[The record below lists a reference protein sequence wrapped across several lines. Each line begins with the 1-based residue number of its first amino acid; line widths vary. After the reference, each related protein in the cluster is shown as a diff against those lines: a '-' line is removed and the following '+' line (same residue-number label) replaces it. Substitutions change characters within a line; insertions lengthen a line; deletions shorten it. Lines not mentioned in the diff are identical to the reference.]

1 MAEPAVSP
9 PSADG
14 GDASVGDLVSLAV
27 RDVTRLFQCELE
39 LAKLELRADARR
51 VGLAA
56 ALSAIAV
63 FTGFLVLVML
73 CFALAEGLIT
83 LGIWDWAAFLIVAGV
98 CVVLASIVLLVVYL
112 KVRRISALGKTRASV
127 QDDLAVLKREEP
139 TSAPAAVEVR

>member
-1 MAEPAVSP
+1 MAEPAASSSP
-9 PSADG
+9 PG
-14 GDASVGDLVSLAV
+14 GGEASVGDLVSLAV

-56 ALSAIAV
+56 ALAAIAV

-83 LGIWDWAAFLIVAGV
+83 LGIWPWAAYLIVAGV
-98 CVVLASIVLLVVYL
+98 CVLLAAIAGLVIYL
-112 KVRRISALGKTRASV
+112 KVRRISGLRQTRESV
-127 QDDLAVLKREEP
+127 QEDLALLRRDENAP
-139 TSAPAAVEVR
+139 APAAVEAR

>member
-1 MAEPAVSP
+1 MAEPTASP
-9 PSADG
+9 SLAG
-14 GDASVGDLVSLAV
+14 GEASVGNLVSLAV

-56 ALSAIAV
+56 ALTGIAV

-83 LGIWDWAAFLIVAGV
+83 LGIWPWAAYLIVAGA
-98 CVVLASIVLLVVYL
+98 CVLLAAVAGLVIYL
-112 KVRRISALGKTRASV
+112 KVRRISGLRKTRESV
-127 QDDLAVLKREEP
+127 QDDLALLRRDENAP
-139 TSAPAAVEVR
+139 APAAVEAR

>member
-1 MAEPAVSP
+1 MAEPPVSR
-9 PSADG
+9 PSANG
-14 GDASVGDLVSLAV
+14 GNASVGDLVSQAV

-39 LAKLELRADARR
+39 LAKLELRADAQR

-98 CVVLASIVLLVVYL
+98 CVLLASVVLGVVYL
-112 KVRRISALGKTRASV
+112 KVKRITALSKTRASV

-139 TSAPAAVEVR
+139 TSAPAAVEAR

>member
-1 MAEPAVSP
+1 MAEPAASSSP
-9 PSADG
+9 AG
-14 GDASVGDLVSLAV
+14 GGEASVGDLVSLAV

-56 ALSAIAV
+56 ALAAIAV

-83 LGIWDWAAFLIVAGV
+83 LGIWPWAAYLIVAGV
-98 CVVLASIVLLVVYL
+98 CVLLAAVAGLVIYL
-112 KVRRISALGKTRASV
+112 KVRRITGLRKTRESV
-127 QDDLAVLKREEP
+127 QEDLALLKRDENAP
-139 TSAPAAVEVR
+139 APAAVEAR